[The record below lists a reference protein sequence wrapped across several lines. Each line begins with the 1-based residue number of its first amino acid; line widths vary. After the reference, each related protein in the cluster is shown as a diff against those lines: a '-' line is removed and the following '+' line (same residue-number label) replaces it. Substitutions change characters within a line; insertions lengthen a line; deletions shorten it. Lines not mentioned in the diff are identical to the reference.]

1 MVQAEGEADMT
12 RLVALLIALLFTAG
26 VVGVPLAEAQ
36 APKPAAPPAA
46 APAKPAAKEKKEPL
60 DINSA
65 SADDLKALPGIGDA
79 YAKKIIDGRPYKG
92 KDELVAKKIVPKA
105 TYDKI
110 KNDIIAKQK

>member
-1 MVQAEGEADMT
+1 MV

-26 VVGVPLAEAQ
+26 VLGMPAVEAQ
-36 APKPAAPPAA
+36 TAKPAAP
-46 APAKPAAKEKKEPL
+46 APSEAAKPAAKDAAKEKKAPL

-65 SADDLKALPGIGDA
+65 SSDDLKALPGIGDA

-92 KDELVAKKIVPKA
+92 KDELVEKKIIPKA

-110 KNDIIAKQK
+110 KSQIIAKQK

>member
-1 MVQAEGEADMT
+1 MM

-26 VVGVPLAEAQ
+26 VLWTPAVEAQ
-36 APKPAAPPAA
+36 AAKPAE
-46 APAKPAAKEKKEPL
+46 PAKPAAKEAAKETKAPL

-65 SADDLKALPGIGDA
+65 SADDLKTLPGIGDA

-92 KDELVAKKIVPKA
+92 KDELVQKKILPKA

-110 KNDIIAKQK
+110 KGQIIAKQK

>member
-1 MVQAEGEADMT
+1 MV

-26 VVGVPLAEAQ
+26 VLGMPAVEAQ
-36 APKPAAPPAA
+36 TAKPAAPSEPAKPAA
-46 APAKPAAKEKKEPL
+46 AKPAAKEKKEPL

-79 YAKKIIDGRPYKG
+79 YSKKIIDGRPYKG
-92 KDELVAKKIVPKA
+92 KDELVSKKIIPKA

>member
-1 MVQAEGEADMT
+1 MM

-26 VVGVPLAEAQ
+26 VLWTPAVEAQ
-36 APKPAAPPAA
+36 AAKPAE
-46 APAKPAAKEKKEPL
+46 PAKPAAKEAAKETKAQL

-65 SADDLKALPGIGDA
+65 SADDLKTLPGIGDA

-92 KDELVAKKIVPKA
+92 KDELVEKKILPKA

-110 KNDIIAKQK
+110 KGQIIAKQK

>member
-1 MVQAEGEADMT
+1 MM

-26 VVGVPLAEAQ
+26 VLWTPAVEAQ
-36 APKPAAPPAA
+36 AAKPAE
-46 APAKPAAKEKKEPL
+46 PAKPAAKEAAKEKKAPL

-79 YAKKIIDGRPYKG
+79 YAKKIIDGRPYKA
-92 KDELVAKKIVPKA
+92 KDELVEKKILPKA

-110 KNDIIAKQK
+110 KGQIIAKQK

>member
-1 MVQAEGEADMT
+1 MM

-26 VVGVPLAEAQ
+26 VLWTPAVEAQ
-36 APKPAAPPAA
+36 AAKPAE
-46 APAKPAAKEKKEPL
+46 PAKPAAKEAAKEKKAPL

-65 SADDLKALPGIGDA
+65 SADDLKTLPGIGDA

-92 KDELVAKKIVPKA
+92 KDELVQKKILPKA

-110 KNDIIAKQK
+110 KGQIIAKQ